1 MKKKINKKKITRLFN
16 KKNIEK
22 QIKMKKN
29 ILEKNELKKIITF
42 INQL

>member
-1 MKKKINKKKITRLFN
+1 M
-16 KKNIEK
+16 KNIEK